1 MVRRFIFCWPCQ
13 NLYWIQSRWFLLV
26 DFGEPSQV
34 VRSTSTKNECL
45 SSTVSSAN
53 LAQSI
58 YVRTLFYHSKKCR
71 RPYSFRLELIKFL
84 VAHGLYE
91 ASIHL
96 NVDWSCK
103 PLGIETNNEISASTI
118 LLELCLEA
126 RTVSL
131 VEFNNAYDLC
141 ISVLTS
147 KPRLACEV
155 NQNDTQNRRKIEMI
169 WTSVSLVNRLF
180 STALDTHAERFK
192 TYRHDFSIHEYNRQ
206 RGFYRL
212 LPNAIKQR
220 LQECYK

>member
-34 VRSTSTKNECL
+34 VRITSTKNECL
-45 SSTVSSAN
+45 SST
-53 LAQSI
+53 
-58 YVRTLFYHSKKCR
+58 
-71 RPYSFRLELIKFL
+71 
-84 VAHGLYE
+84 
-91 ASIHL
+91 
-96 NVDWSCK
+96 
-103 PLGIETNNEISASTI
+103 
-118 LLELCLEA
+118 
-126 RTVSL
+126 SL

-155 NQNDTQNRRKIEMI
+155 NQSDTQNRRKIEMI